1 MCIRD
6 SRGPLAKRR
15 IVSQTKEFAAIFHLE
30 PLLLGQCLLLDVD
43 SLHMQVSDMP
53 MTRQVVSHDS
63 PVQSGIESYRHYTVA
78 ENLCWARKEFRFQ
91 RDAK

>member
-1 MCIRD
+1 
-6 SRGPLAKRR
+6 
-15 IVSQTKEFAAIFHLE
+15 
-30 PLLLGQCLLLDVD
+30 
-43 SLHMQVSDMP
+43 MQVSDMP

-91 RDAK
+91 RDAKRLRMKYPVMQKGVVGFVRAEIVTILLAYDRYEDVFPNIL